1 MIGARIREK
10 RKERKLNQEQL
21 AELVGVVRQTV
32 SSWENGNFEPD
43 RKNLAKIALALGTPT
58 GYFLEETDDFAPA
71 PDRVA
76 AAPRLRTFREALD
89 GSLVPVEEGG
99 DSLRGSLSEYP
110 DIEIWFRFHALT
122 SEDKAAIVEF
132 LRRRMA
138 EEE

>member
-89 GSLVPVEEGG
+89 GSL
-99 DSLRGSLSEYP
+99 
-110 DIEIWFRFHALT
+110 HALT